1 MAKGVIYL
9 MTTAVPGLIK
19 IGKTTMSN
27 YSKRMYFL
35 ESNGYRNVVS
45 MKRAFAIEV
54 EGHDEKEILLH
65 TIFAKS
71 RVADTELF
79 AVDVNVVMQLL
90 SSFEGNVVFPVSES
104 KQEIFAAATENITS
118 GIIPNGIYYFSRKRN
133 LIIKQLRPRLRWLMV
148 FGLCLKEVILG
159 FMKI

>member
-45 MKRAFAIEV
+45 MKRAFAI
-54 EGHDEKEILLH
+54 
-65 TIFAKS
+65 
-71 RVADTELF
+71 
-79 AVDVNVVMQLL
+79 
-90 SSFEGNVVFPVSES
+90 
-104 KQEIFAAATENITS
+104 
-118 GIIPNGIYYFSRKRN
+118 
-133 LIIKQLRPRLRWLMV
+133 
-148 FGLCLKEVILG
+148 
-159 FMKI
+159 